1 VVTHNPSSRGMPVL
15 IGVSRAVQALRMEIA
30 FAARTQAN
38 VLLVGETG
46 TETETVARLIHAQS
60 ERGDRPFLVAQCKG
74 VAPALLTSHL
84 FGHTRG
90 SFTGAFRDK
99 AGLVERAKDGT
110 LFLNNINELSLHTQ
124 DAVLEFLQSEGT
136 LRSGADAAATPNAA
150 RLITAARR
158 PLGPLVAEHRFLQA
172 LAHRLTVVQI
182 HVPPLRDRDTDILL
196 LWEHY
201 VAHAAQHRGVPV
213 PALAPDAAQRL
224 LAYAWPGNV
233 EELEK
238 LAEHVVATHRSD
250 AVTVD
255 DLSLDI
261 QAAEPRTSLA
271 LSSPPISPDPNPQIN
286 IDDKAHRHDVTEPV
300 PTLPTRAALHA
311 WIRDTLSL
319 PTHTE
324 RLLINAIDEV
334 LLYYERVWR
343 SSKDEA
349 LRAVATGFGQRFERM
364 REELSAREA
373 TSRNVARYFERVV
386 ADLTERTHRDAK
398 TQLLH
403 FRRFME
409 HVEIGL
415 SMAREEGWCAL
426 GVADITA
433 FKALNDT
440 LGHAAGDRVL
450 ERIADLLRSEVRC
463 SDLVGYQ
470 PDAERPPAL
479 HARFGGDE
487 FCFFL
492 SNLDDAEVACTVG
505 ERFWYAVA
513 EYDWATEDRRFTTHK
528 VTVDIGVTCLQ
539 LGPFRD
545 RQLNART
552 IAEDLFARADR
563 RLYAV
568 KGGFASHISCE
579 AVRVD
584 EEGLIEIGPIFSKG
598 RDAGRDTA

>member
-1 VVTHNPSSRGMPVL
+1 MGA
-15 IGVSRAVQALRMEIA
+15 SRAIQTLRLEIA
-30 FAARTQAN
+30 FAVRTQAN
-38 VLLVGETG
+38 ILIVGEAG

-60 ERGDRPFLVAQCKG
+60 ERRDRPFVVAQCKG
-74 VAPALLTSHL
+74 VPPALLESQL
-84 FGHTRG
+84 FGHARG

-99 AGLVERAKDGT
+99 TGLVEHANDGT
-110 LFLNNINELSLHTQ
+110 LFLNDVNELSLHTQ
-124 DAVLEFLQSEGT
+124 AELSGFLQSKST
-136 LRSGADAAATPNAA
+136 LRLGADRVATPNAV
-150 RLITAARR
+150 RLITATRR
-158 PLGPLVAEHRFLQA
+158 NLGPLVAEHRFLQD
-172 LAHRLTVVQI
+172 LFYRLNVIQI
-182 HVPPLRDRDTDILL
+182 HVPPVRDRDNDILAL
-196 LWEHY
+196 MEHY
-201 VAHAAQHRGVPV
+201 LAAAAHRRSVPV
-213 PALAPDAAQRL
+213 PTLTADAAQL
-224 LAYAWPGNV
+224 LLVYAWPGNV
-233 EELEK
+233 VEVEEV
-238 LAEHVVATHRSD
+238 AERVVATNRAG

-255 DLSLDI
+255 DLSSDI
-261 QAAEPRTSLA
+261 LAAEPRSAQARAPATVTRL
-271 LSSPPISPDPNPQIN
+271 PREPNRQVTV
-286 IDDKAHRHDVTEPV
+286 DEGDQTHDVTEHV
-300 PTLPTRAALHA
+300 PTVPTRASLHA
-311 WIRDTLSL
+311 WIRETLPL
-319 PTHTE
+319 PPDTE
-324 RLLINAIDEV
+324 RSLVNAIDQV

-349 LRAVATGFGQRFERM
+349 LRAVATGFAHRFDRM

-409 HVEIGL
+409 HVEIAL
-415 SMAREEGWCAL
+415 SVEREGGWCAL

-463 SDLVGYQ
+463 SDLLGYQ
-470 PDAERPPAL
+470 PDVERPPAL

-492 SNLDDAEVACTVG
+492 SDLDDAEVACTVG

-513 EYDWATEDRRFTTHK
+513 EYDWTREDRRFAPHK
-528 VTVDIGVTCLQ
+528 VTVDVGVTCLQ
-539 LGPFRD
+539 LGSLSD
-545 RQLNART
+545 RQRNART
-552 IAEDLFARADR
+552 IAGDLFARADR

-579 AVRVD
+579 AVRVH
-584 EEGLIEIGPIFSKG
+584 EEGLLEIGPVFSKG